1 MDKRLAKSFIHRFVE
16 RRFFAILFCMR
27 FNIPKND
34 SKYHWTQHS
43 VRKMLFYGL
52 TADRVKRIIRNPKRM
67 EKGIV
72 PDTLAAMQP
81 VGTKKKSTEVWTM
94 YAVKGQKKI
103 IITAWRYPSTSPV
116 RGEIPIPA
124 DILAELKEDGIVI

>member
-1 MDKRLAKSFIHRFVE
+1 
-16 RRFFAILFCMR
+16 MR

-67 EKGIV
+67 EDGV
-72 PDTLAAMQP
+72 AEGTLAAMQP
-81 VGTKKKSTEVWTM
+81 SGTKQKPTEVWTM
-94 YAVKGQKKI
+94 YAVKSSKKV
-103 IITAWRYPSTSPV
+103 IITAWRYPGVSPV
-116 RGEIPIPA
+116 RDAIPIPA
-124 DILAELKEDGIVI
+124 DILEELKNIKY

>member
-1 MDKRLAKSFIHRFVE
+1 
-16 RRFFAILFCMR
+16 MR

-67 EKGIV
+67 EDGIAEG
-72 PDTLAAMQP
+72 TLAAMQSS
-81 VGTKKKSTEVWTM
+81 GTKQKPTEVWTM
-94 YAVKGQKKI
+94 YAVKGNKKV
-103 IITAWRYPSTSPV
+103 IITAWRYPGVSPV
-116 RGEIPIPA
+116 RDAIPIPA
-124 DILAELKEDGIVI
+124 DILEELKNIKY